1 MEEVKR
7 NITTFLE
14 ILQIGR
20 TESIAHWDESN
31 FKRAQQW
38 ARYAEEVYKKLKNKP
53 SLVQLLAKHVNHL
66 NVSDLTLKFDFSDLQ
81 HATERLRVILLQNP
95 HLSSV
100 QFSFVIEMYGVD
112 FLASSKSD
120 LEGLISDTF
129 RITRNN
135 GILWTLSSIKD
146 ELYNK
151 FAQLQKLPNRHGQTD
166 KNSTNGLHY
175 IYKSKPQTTADVSLD
190 VCGKLLW
197 KSLYTIA
204 EAKGGTDSS
213 EHLIVEKLKS
223 FASCEKGMQVIL
235 RMLVEPMEGERAA
248 TFAENE
254 IVLLDPLKLLVFK
267 WILDRG
273 QPNVAEDHYR
283 KLWSCPS
290 RLLSRVSF
298 IHIPFCKIYLNF
310 LKSLGDSLLGRPSF
324 FISQDTTNY
333 GSSYRNVVQRF
344 KELLQGPQHVLE
356 LCERTL
362 KSWCLGSASAS
373 DENSQVIY
381 SEIGVNFWR
390 EIYQRACR

>member
-1 MEEVKR
+1 MLSF
-7 NITTFLE
+7 NDTCFLV
-14 ILQIGR
+14 LFQ
-20 TESIAHWDESN
+20 
-31 FKRAQQW
+31 
-38 ARYAEEVYKKLKNKP
+38 VYKKLKNKP

-112 FLASSKSD
+112 FLAPSKSD

-197 KSLYTIA
+197 KNLYTIA
-204 EAKGGTDSS
+204 EAKGIA
-213 EHLIVEKLKS
+213 HLL
-223 FASCEKGMQVIL
+223 
-235 RMLVEPMEGERAA
+235 
-248 TFAENE
+248 
-254 IVLLDPLKLLVFK
+254 
-267 WILDRG
+267 
-273 QPNVAEDHYR
+273 
-283 KLWSCPS
+283 
-290 RLLSRVSF
+290 
-298 IHIPFCKIYLNF
+298 
-310 LKSLGDSLLGRPSF
+310 
-324 FISQDTTNY
+324 
-333 GSSYRNVVQRF
+333 
-344 KELLQGPQHVLE
+344 
-356 LCERTL
+356 
-362 KSWCLGSASAS
+362 
-373 DENSQVIY
+373 IY
-381 SEIGVNFWR
+381 S
-390 EIYQRACR
+390 